1 VTHINGAKKWRVK
14 HANTNQLL
22 KKLRFL
28 TYASYNR
35 DGFLV
40 QQKVRLSS
48 ACRRRIRESSKK
60 HDLLHERKENHRH
73 FTSLG
78 ITMSPISS
86 SALILVA
93 LTTAAAVSL
102 LTGPNDRS
110 TDRKTSSDSRDS
122 VRRRKEAELQRQ
134 HQEEQE
140 R

>member
-102 LTGPNDRS
+102 LAGPNDQP
-110 TDRKTSSDSRDS
+110 TATSSDSRDS
-122 VRRRKEAELQRQ
+122 VRRRKEAEQQRQ